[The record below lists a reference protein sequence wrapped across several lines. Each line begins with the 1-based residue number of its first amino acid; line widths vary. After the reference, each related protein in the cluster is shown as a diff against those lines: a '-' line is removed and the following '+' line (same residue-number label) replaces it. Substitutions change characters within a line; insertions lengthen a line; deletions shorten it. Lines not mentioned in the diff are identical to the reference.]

1 MEQKIR
7 SIEQEVN
14 SFLVSSKEA
23 LENFRLK
30 FISKKGLIPSLFDEM
45 KQATA
50 DEKKKVGK
58 LLNDLKQLAEGKF
71 KIAQEELD
79 NSSVASTEQIDLSL
93 PVVPNKLG
101 NQHPL
106 SLTRYRIIEVFEKLG
121 FNVADGPEIE
131 DDWHNFTALNF
142 PPNHPAREMQD
153 TFFVEKNP
161 DILLRTHTSNVQIR
175 LMRSEERRV
184 G

>member
-1 MEQKIR
+1 M
-7 SIEQEVN
+7 
-14 SFLVSSKEA
+14 
-23 LENFRLK
+23 
-30 FISKKGLIPSLFDEM
+30 FDDL
-45 KQATA
+45 KQAPA
-50 DEKKKVGK
+50 EEKKKVGK
-58 LLNDLKQLAEGKF
+58 LLNDLKQLAESKF
-71 KIAQEELD
+71 KTSQQELENFPQKTLQD
-79 NSSVASTEQIDLSL
+79 IDLSL

-121 FNVADGPEIE
+121 FNLADGPEIE

-153 TFFVEKNP
+153 TFFIEKNP

-175 LMRSEERRV
+175 LMKEQSHPFARSCLSCIS
-184 G
+184 